1 MATRPNVIVILVDD
15 LRFDEFGAGGHP
27 YLETPHIDRLAREG
41 ALFTRA
47 FHTTPL
53 CSPNRASI
61 LTGQYASRHGIID
74 NVGRDAQS
82 HRLPNYHLA
91 LQALG
96 YETAHVGKWHM
107 GNDPSPRPGYDLWVS
122 FAGQGQLMDPELFED
137 GRLRRV
143 PGYVTDLLNER
154 AVAFVARRRSRPFAL
169 FLAHKAVHPD
179 LVQRPDGTFDPDRL
193 GGYVPAPR
201 HRDLYRGRHFP
212 LRPNVRPIDEVLRAK
227 PAFAEAFALRQ
238 GEPSQRLLR
247 SLHAGTQEEIRARAA
262 MMASVDEGV
271 AMLVDALERAGRL
284 DDTLILLLGDNGY
297 FFGEHGLGPE
307 RRFAYEEGIRSPF
320 VMRYPPAVA
329 PGTVVQDLV
338 LALDVAPTMIE
349 LAGGTPGPS
358 VQGRSL
364 LPLLA
369 GRREGWR
376 TSFLIEYF
384 AEAAMPWL
392 ASMSYRA
399 VRTQH
404 EKLIHWI
411 QREGL
416 AELYDLDRDP
426 YELVNLIAEPAYAD
440 AARRL
445 RAALARHV
453 VEALGVQVGDAGPRA
468 RDG

>member
-1 MATRPNVIVILVDD
+1 
-15 LRFDEFGAGGHP
+15 
-27 YLETPHIDRLAREG
+27 
-41 ALFTRA
+41 
-47 FHTTPL
+47 
-53 CSPNRASI
+53 
-61 LTGQYASRHGIID
+61 
-74 NVGRDAQS
+74 
-82 HRLPNYHLA
+82 
-91 LQALG
+91 
-96 YETAHVGKWHM
+96 
-107 GNDPSPRPGYDLWVS
+107 
-122 FAGQGQLMDPELFED
+122 
-137 GRLRRV
+137 
-143 PGYVTDLLNER
+143 
-154 AVAFVARRRSRPFAL
+154 
-169 FLAHKAVHPD
+169 
-179 LVQRPDGTFDPDRL
+179 
-193 GGYVPAPR
+193 
-201 HRDLYRGRHFP
+201 
-212 LRPNVRPIDEVLRAK
+212 
-227 PAFAEAFALRQ
+227 
-238 GEPSQRLLR
+238 
-247 SLHAGTQEEIRARAA
+247 
-262 MMASVDEGV
+262 
-271 AMLVDALERAGRL
+271 
-284 DDTLILLLGDNGY
+284 
-297 FFGEHGLGPE
+297 
-307 RRFAYEEGIRSPF
+307 
-320 VMRYPPAVA
+320 MRYPPAVA

-392 ASMSYRA
+392 VSMSYRA